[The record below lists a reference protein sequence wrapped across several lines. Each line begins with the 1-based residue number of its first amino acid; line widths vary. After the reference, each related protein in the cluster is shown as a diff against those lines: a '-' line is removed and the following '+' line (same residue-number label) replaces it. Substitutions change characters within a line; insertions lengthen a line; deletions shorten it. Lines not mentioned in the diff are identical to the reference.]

1 MKKTILFLIIIAL
14 SVQACDLKEHSYTEA
29 GKDNYPLTAAEAETV
44 LMGIYQHMG
53 KEGMYA
59 YHLSLLFTISSDIA
73 QCEGSATSSFRA
85 IPTNTHTASLNEIS
99 VSWQELY
106 SAIYDANDFIETV
119 SQRMESWDEANRSLA
134 TVYLAEAR
142 ALRALFYFELLR
154 WWGNVPLVRTTS
166 ESRQAASLY
175 RQATPEEVFAFIE
188 NDLKWASDHL
198 PWALD
203 DTVRSHSEYRIS
215 KGAALGLLCKVY
227 CTWAGNPLKD
237 NSKWADAAAVAR
249 SVIISGKHDLN
260 PDFEALWR
268 NTCNGVWEP
277 LESLIEV
284 SFYSPTALNSSDP
297 TGRIGKWNGVSTTA
311 IAGVRGRNAANWK
324 VVYPFVQEWMSHN
337 DPRLWLSVA
346 NYKYG
351 HASNGEVVTD
361 GYITYE
367 EIAGSTNED
376 RLNRQRQLFTPAKWD
391 TEKYVSAANALINND
406 KSNVNWYVLRYAEV
420 LLLYAEAVNELVGPT
435 TEAVQAFNKVRR
447 RAFGD
452 TEHDLPLTISQDV
465 FRDAMRH
472 ERAYELCFE
481 GHRKQDLIR
490 WGIYYQTIMETAQKV
505 ADWYPEG
512 NYTVAR
518 YTIEGKHEL
527 MPIPQRE
534 CDLMKG
540 IQQND
545 AWK

>member
-1 MKKTILFLIIIAL
+1 MKKTILFLIL
-14 SVQACDLKEHSYTEA
+14 TTLFVQTCDLKEHSYTEA
-29 GKDNYPLTAAEAETV
+29 GKDNYLNNATEAETV
-44 LMGIYQHMG
+44 LMGIYQHME
-53 KEGMYA
+53 KEGMYG

-73 QCEGSATSSFRA
+73 QCEGSATSAFRV

-106 SAIYDANDFIETV
+106 SGIYDANDFIETV
-119 SQRMESWDEANRSLA
+119 SQRMENWDDANRALA

-142 ALRALFYFELLR
+142 SLRALYYFELLR
-154 WWGNVPLVRTTS
+154 WWGNVPLVRTTA
-166 ESRQAASLY
+166 ESRQDASQY
-175 RQATPEEVFAFIE
+175 RQAAPEAVFAFIE
-188 NDLKWASDHL
+188 NDLKWAADHL
-198 PWALD
+198 PWASD
-203 DTVRSHSEYRIS
+203 DTLRSHGEYRFS
-215 KGAALGLLCKVY
+215 KGAVLGLLSKVY
-227 CTWAGNPLKD
+227 CTWAGSPVKD
-237 NSKWADAAAVAR
+237 TSKWADAADAAR
-249 SVIISGKHDLN
+249 RVIISGKHDLN

-277 LESLIEV
+277 MESLIEV

-297 TGRIGKWNGVSTTA
+297 TGRIGKWNGVSATA
-311 IAGVRGRNAANWK
+311 VAGVRGRNAANWK
-324 VVYPFVQEWMSHN
+324 VVYPFVKEWMTHD

-351 HASNGEVVTD
+351 HASGGVTVTD

-367 EIAGSTNED
+367 ETAGSTSED

-391 TEKYVSAANALINND
+391 TEKYVSSANALINND

-420 LLLYAEAVNELVGPT
+420 LLLYAEAVNEATGPT
-435 TEAVQAFNKVRR
+435 AEAVQAFNKVRR

-465 FRDAMRH
+465 FRDAIRH